1 MSLARGALRCTH
13 HNQPAQTG
21 GMSTETTMEIGAF
34 ILAQQR
40 GYHQPSEVVI
50 RNSIQQTIAC
60 EAAGYSTAWY
70 AEHHFNNYSLVPS
83 PLMMVAHCAGRT
95 KTIRLG
101 TAVCVLPLYHP
112 QRLLSEI
119 GFADVVSNGRLDLGV
134 GSGYQQ
140 FEFER
145 FGTNVENAPAV
156 FSEHLEIIEKGLNQ
170 KIFTHEGKF
179 HKIPPTAI
187 AVRTIQKPR
196 VPIWLAA
203 GSPRS
208 MGRAYRGGH
217 NLFVT
222 ALQDGLDTIRTLRSQ
237 IEQAAA
243 GEKKQ
248 VTDAKIGFLRC
259 CYASDNQAEIDYY
272 LDCARFQ
279 RRLSEA
285 LHQRRQQST
294 DGYLVTETPTER
306 DVPIEQLRKNLP
318 VGSVN
323 YVIDRL
329 IEEISILK
337 PDQVAVQTQLGDFD
351 HKTML
356 RQIELWGEKIIPA
369 VKRAVGSPKLMAA
382 VS

>member
-1 MSLARGALRCTH
+1 LHSSA
-13 HNQPAQTG
+13 
-21 GMSTETTMEIGAF
+21 
-34 ILAQQR
+34 

-60 EAAGYSTAWY
+60 EAAGYSTA
-70 AEHHFNNYSLVPS
+70 LVCRAPFQQLQ
-83 PLMMVAHCAGRT
+83 PGAVAADDGRQHCAGLT

-101 TAVCVLPLYHP
+101 TACACCRSIIRNACSVRSDSPT
-112 QRLLSEI
+112 S
-119 GFADVVSNGRLDLGV
+119 VSNGRLDLGV

-187 AVRTIQKPR
+187 AVRTNQKPR

-222 ALQDGLDTIRTLRSQ
+222 ALQDGLDTIRTLRAQ

-248 VTDAKIGFLRC
+248 VTDARSVFCVAVTRAIIRLRSITTSIAR
-259 CYASDNQAEIDYY
+259 ASSA
-272 LDCARFQ
+272 AS
-279 RRLSEA
+279 RRRCIS
-285 LHQRRQQST
+285 
-294 DGYLVTETPTER
+294 
-306 DVPIEQLRKNLP
+306 
-318 VGSVN
+318 VGSRVLTA
-323 YVIDRL
+323 I
-329 IEEISILK
+329 
-337 PDQVAVQTQLGDFD
+337 
-351 HKTML
+351 
-356 RQIELWGEKIIPA
+356 W
-369 VKRAVGSPKLMAA
+369 
-382 VS
+382 